1 MEQSE
6 DVSDTCALCR
16 DLKPVLAEDEETPD
30 DGEFYCKIRQHQSAN
45 ECFAQRWWARL
56 KVAARR
62 KSQNLRRL
70 LRDRTYTAAF
80 DCQLQIPGLAEGMNL
95 GVLHTMFAMRCDEE
109 NLRYLG
115 LVRATWS
122 NILRNDRQAMLK
134 VDRHTVEVLQ
144 HTAPGACARDKTKL
158 YKMIREGLI
167 FPAFTLSER
176 EAIWQEVLAVSAS
189 SLIPSLSTFFADLN
203 YLHGPAECIK
213 KLVDPRDKKAKP
225 RTLRDHFTDVGQN
238 TETCLIQV
246 SNSGFVS
253 IPGDAADRLDL
264 GYRQVWLCAMR
275 HYPGIPPKRK
285 QAVTGRLA
293 DAAVSDDQTALS
305 ELGTL
310 AHRLGFKSNQIR
322 DLVEQPV
329 DRAIARSTLLRARDP
344 QLFRY
349 DDADFERHVDAIVG
363 FFGTA
368 TPITAEHAEATPRT
382 SYSDRPPHRCGKPR
396 KEDHDAERSSLFVR
410 ELHEDGGERLVGIT
424 PFFIRRSV
432 YWAFFGRRNVMNA
445 NESTVGQESWQRKR
459 QKTGR
464 EKQEREKQEREKQE
478 REKQERKSRAR
489 AEQKRQAQTREK
501 QEREKQEDISSLRD
515 VSGWRQEREGT
526 ERKTLKKSHTQPDG
540 VASTHGKR
548 HTQIDTT
555 QFTQISGSQGP
566 KLITDEA
573 QGLKASTSSITDV
586 EVSSPSPH
594 RRCSHSLTFSRWL
607 AYPSKKIITY
617 RAFTS
622 KCSTAKNGALTSACL

>member
-158 YKMIREGLI
+158 YKMIQKGLI

-246 SNSGFVS
+246 SDSGFVS
-253 IPGDAADRLDL
+253 IPGDTADRLDL

-329 DRAIARSTLLRARDP
+329 DRAIARSALLRARDP
-344 QLFRY
+344 ELFRY
-349 DDADFERHVDAIVG
+349 NDADFERHVDAIVG

-368 TPITAEHAEATPRT
+368 TPITAEHAEATPRI

-396 KEDHDAERSSLFVR
+396 QEDHAAEGPSLFVR

-478 REKQERKSRAR
+478 RKSRAP
-489 AEQKRQAQTREK
+489 AEQKRQTQAREV
-501 QEREKQEDISSLRD
+501 QGREKQEDISSLRD

-526 ERKTLKKSHTQPDG
+526 ERKTLKKSHTQPDS

-548 HTQIDTT
+548 HTQIDAT
-555 QFTQISGSQGP
+555 QSTQISGSQGP
-566 KLITDEA
+566 SLITDEA
-573 QGLKASTSSITDV
+573 QGLKASTSSTTDV
-586 EVSSPSPH
+586 E
-594 RRCSHSLTFSRWL
+594 
-607 AYPSKKIITY
+607 
-617 RAFTS
+617 
-622 KCSTAKNGALTSACL
+622 